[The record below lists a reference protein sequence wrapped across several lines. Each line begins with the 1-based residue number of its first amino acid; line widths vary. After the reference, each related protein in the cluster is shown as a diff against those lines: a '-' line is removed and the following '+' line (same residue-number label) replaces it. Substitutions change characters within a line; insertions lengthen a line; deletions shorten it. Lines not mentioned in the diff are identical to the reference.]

1 MVIFFRKIILLLL
14 FMFPPSIMTC
24 QESPLDVI
32 ENVELITTLN
42 PIINNNNIEELT
54 FFVDETSP
62 IKLALIWPI
71 RFYQNFI
78 SSQHD
83 NHKMCTF
90 IPSCSRF
97 SIDAIKQRGPIIG
110 VLLTSDRLQRCNNSK
125 SLAYTIDK
133 NTYKRIDPV
142 TNYE

>member
-1 MVIFFRKIILLLL
+1 MVIFFRKIILFLLL
-14 FMFPPSIMTC
+14 IFFSSIIFC
-24 QESPLDVI
+24 QESILDLT
-32 ENVELITTLN
+32 EDVEIITTLN
-42 PIINNNNIEELT
+42 PIINSSNIEKLT
-54 FFVDETSP
+54 FFVDETSAL
-62 IKLALIWPI
+62 KLTLIWAI

-90 IPSCSRF
+90 TPSCSRF

-125 SLAYTIDK
+125 SLSYSIDK
-133 NTYKRIDPV
+133 NTYKRIDPI